1 MPVLARLQSE
11 YGDEGFRVLAVN
23 IDSGNYSLKEWS
35 QFVNRYVPEELFDSA
50 GSLAVQDIEYRSVRQ
65 YEITTLGTQVLVD
78 RQGRVALRSE
88 GPMSYGKLSSEIER
102 LLQ

>member
-1 MPVLARLQSE
+1 MLARLHSE
-11 YGDEGFRVLAVN
+11 YRDQGFRVLAVN

-35 QFVNRYVPEELFDSA
+35 QFVNGYVPEEFSGSA
-50 GSLAVQDIEYRSVRQ
+50 GNLAVQDIEYRSVRQ

-88 GPMSYGKLSSEIER
+88 GPMSYGKLSSEVEK